1 MDKKTET
8 KEDMKEETKTKEKKE
23 EKKLTPKEVMIEEK
37 AATLTDT
44 YGKSFD
50 KGAYKTAASA
60 YLEKHDNLDGFDT
73 SIFIKNKDDQIKN
86 DEGLC
91 FGLEERDGKVIS
103 RGSNGV
109 VFEGKNFEEV
119 NDKVC
124 SYMKNDSL
132 SKGKE
137 PKIGFHSND
146 DTKKEIFSRN
156 AIMKHNVTILA
167 GWPED
172 QKFWQDLKK
181 DYLSDKSHKQE
192 DWERMTRKIPDDV
205 MQRTPEEK
213 ARNKKLNDADIIA
226 QIRKGNNPNLQTT
239 STSAPTEQM
248 PKPPVSNDGQH
259 KIPVSDG
266 SENNTPTQDKDG
278 KADTVALID
287 QMRRGVN
294 PNVPETMPA
303 EKAQPQRPDDGKPLT
318 EEEIKA
324 AVLRQAQHLQNK

>member
-73 SIFIKNKDDQIKN
+73 NIFIKNKDDQIKN

-109 VFEGKNFEEV
+109 VFEGKSFEEV

-137 PKIGFHSND
+137 PKIGFYCND
-146 DTKKEIFSRN
+146 EAKKEIFSRN

-226 QIRKGNNPNLQTT
+226 QMRKGKNPNLQT
-239 STSAPTEQM
+239 TSAPTEQM
-248 PKPPVSNDGQH
+248 PKT
-259 KIPVSDG
+259 PVSDG
-266 SENNTPTQDKDG
+266 SENNIPAQDKDG
-278 KADTVALID
+278 KAGTIALID
-287 QMRRGVN
+287 QMRHGVN

-303 EKAQPQRPDDGKPLT
+303 EKVQPQRPDDGKPLT

-324 AVLRQAQHLQNK
+324 AVLRQAKRHQNV

>member
-50 KGAYKTAASA
+50 KGAYKTAAAA

-137 PKIGFHSND
+137 PKIGFYSND

-156 AIMKHNVTILA
+156 AIMKHNVTIMA

-181 DYLSDKSHKQE
+181 DYLSDKSHKLE
-192 DWERMTRKIPDDV
+192 DWERMTRKIPDDI

-213 ARNKKLNDADIIA
+213 ERNKKLNDADIIA
-226 QIRKGNNPNLQTT
+226 QMRKGKNPNLQESTAEQT
-239 STSAPTEQM
+239 SKA
-248 PKPPVSNDGQH
+248 PVSVNNEQAT
-259 KIPVSDG
+259 PVA
-266 SENNTPTQDKDG
+266 PKQDKEG
-278 KADTVALID
+278 KTGDAAMID
-287 QMRRGVN
+287 QMRHGIN
-294 PNVPETMPA
+294 PNIPETMP
-303 EKAQPQRPDDGKPLT
+303 KAKTGSNQPDEQKKLT
-318 EEEIKA
+318 QEEIQA
-324 AVLRQAQHLQNK
+324 ALLRSQRQGQKS

>member
-1 MDKKTET
+1 MDKKTED
-8 KEDMKEETKTKEKKE
+8 KENKETTEKENT
-23 EKKLTPKEVMIEEK
+23 LTPKEVMITEK
-37 AATLTDT
+37 ANSLTET
-44 YGKSFD
+44 YGDHFD
-50 KGAYKTAASA
+50 KSAYKAAA
-60 YLEKHDNLDGFDT
+60 TVYLETHDNLDGFDAQA
-73 SIFIKNKDDQIKN
+73 FIKKNEDDKSKNAKDDQIKN

-91 FGLEERDGKVIS
+91 FGLEERDGKIIS

-109 VFEGKNFEEV
+109 IFEGKSFEEV

-137 PKIGFHSND
+137 PKIGFHCND
-146 DTKKEIFSRN
+146 EDKKEIFSRN

-181 DYLSDKSHKQE
+181 EYLSDKSHKPE

-226 QIRKGNNPNLQTT
+226 QMRKGKNPNLQATP
-239 STSAPTEQM
+239 APTEQT
-248 PKPPVSNDGQH
+248 PKTPVSNGN
-259 KIPVSDG
+259 
-266 SENNTPTQDKDG
+266 ENNAPAMPTQDKDG
-278 KADTVALID
+278 RTDTVALID
-287 QMRRGVN
+287 QMRHGVN
-294 PNVPETMPA
+294 PNVPETMPTP
-303 EKAQPQRPDDGKPLT
+303 KTQPQRPNDEKPLT

-324 AVLRQAQHLQNK
+324 AVLRQAKLQKQQE

>member
-1 MDKKTET
+1 MDKKTEK

-73 SIFIKNKDDQIKN
+73 NIFIKNKDDQIKN

-226 QIRKGNNPNLQTT
+226 QMRKGNNPNLQA
-239 STSAPTEQM
+239 TSAPTEQM
-248 PKPPVSNDGQH
+248 PKT
-259 KIPVSDG
+259 PVSDG
-266 SENNTPTQDKDG
+266 SENNTPIQDKGG
-278 KADTVALID
+278 KAGTIALID
-287 QMRRGVN
+287 QMRHGVN

-324 AVLRQAQHLQNK
+324 AVLRQAKRHQNV